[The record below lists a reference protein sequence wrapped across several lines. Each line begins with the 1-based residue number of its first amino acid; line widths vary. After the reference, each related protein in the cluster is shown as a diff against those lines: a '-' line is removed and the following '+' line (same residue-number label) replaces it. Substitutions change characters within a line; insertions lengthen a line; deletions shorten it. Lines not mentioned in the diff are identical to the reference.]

1 MSSEEQIEMI
11 REQIKRLWR
20 ERIKLLDQ
28 IEHLEALIEKI
39 REDRI

>member
-1 MSSEEQIEMI
+1 MNPEEQIKMI
-11 REQIKRLWR
+11 EEQITRLWR

-39 REDRI
+39 KEGNI

>member
-1 MSSEEQIEMI
+1 MNPEEQIEI
-11 REQIKRLWR
+11 IKEQIKRLWR

-39 REDRI
+39 KEGNI

>member
-1 MSSEEQIEMI
+1 MNPEEQIEMI

-39 REDRI
+39 KEGNI